1 MKRSPPKEDPARR
14 ALEYGDGILWLA
26 PTWVPRPPSIGEPGG
41 RLKLDRRD
49 LYALGMKRGGICERW
64 IASTVRADNPGAPED
79 EGLSYVVFE
88 SGGELKK
95 ILLKEMIELIGDD
108 VLGKRAMR
116 KYGGLKSF
124 TKFFDYAGPLPFHL
138 HQKDEHLRKYGKES
152 KPEAYYFPPQLNS
165 YEGRFPY
172 TFFGLHPSTT
182 KEEIIECLKKWDKG
196 GDSILDFSKA
206 YRIRP
211 GTSWLVQAGILHAPG
226 SLLTYEPQKASDVFA
241 MFQPVV
247 EGRFIPWDLAMK
259 DVPEEHKHDLEY
271 IVDLIDWELNT
282 DPDFKKNHFIK
293 HVPARDPEEMKE
305 EGYYEKWI
313 VYGVEDFSA
322 KELTVYPK
330 RSALIRDEEAYG
342 MIVVQ
347 GRGRIGK
354 FEAESP
360 TMIRFGELTRDEFF
374 VTREAAKEGVKIE
387 NTGNENLVILKN
399 FGPGN
404 PEAPGSLRK

>member
-1 MKRSPPKEDPARR
+1 MSSENLIKQ
-14 ALEYGDGILWLA
+14 ALEFGDGILWLA
-26 PTWVPRPPSIGEPGG
+26 PTWVPRPPSLGEPGG
-41 RLKLDRRD
+41 RLKLDKRD
-49 LYALGMKRGGICERW
+49 LYALGAERGGICERW

-88 SGGELKK
+88 SEGEIKK
-95 ILLKEMIELIGDD
+95 ILLREMIEVMGDD
-108 VLGKRAMR
+108 ILGKDIMR
-116 KYGGLKSF
+116 KYGGLKTY

-138 HQKDEHLRKYGKES
+138 HQKDEHVRKYGKEG
-152 KPEAYYFPPQLNS
+152 KPESYYFPPQLNFD
-165 YEGRFPY
+165 EGRFPY

-182 KEEIIECLKKWDKG
+182 KQDVIECLKRWNE
-196 GDSILDFSKA
+196 GDNGILDLSRA

-226 SLLTYEPQKASDVFA
+226 SLLTYEPQKSSDVFA
-241 MFQPVV
+241 IYQSMV
-247 EGRFIPWDLAMK
+247 EGRTMPWDLAMK
-259 DVPEEHKHDLEY
+259 DVPEEHKNDLEY

-293 HVPARDPEEMKE
+293 HLPVRDPEEMKE

-313 VYGVEDFSA
+313 VYGTEDFSA

-330 RSALIRDEEAYG
+330 KSVVIKDSEAYG

-347 GRGRIGK
+347 GRGRLGR
-354 FEAESP
+354 FEIESP
-360 TMIRFGELTRDEFF
+360 TIIRFGELTHDEFF
-374 VTREAAKEGVKIE
+374 VTKDAAKEGVKIE

-404 PEAPGSLRK
+404 QEAPKTLQ

>member
-1 MKRSPPKEDPARR
+1 MSANEKLIRQ

-26 PTWVPRPPSIGEPGG
+26 PTWVPRPADIGEPGG
-41 RLKLDRRD
+41 RLKLDKRD
-49 LYALGMKRGGICERW
+49 LYALGANRGAICERW

-79 EGLSYVVFE
+79 EGLSYVVFK
-88 SGGELKK
+88 SDGEVKK
-95 ILLKEMIELIGDD
+95 ILLREMIEVIGDD
-108 VLGKRAMR
+108 ILGKDIMR
-116 KYGGLKSF
+116 KYGGLKAF

-138 HQKDEHLRKYGKES
+138 HQKDEHVRKYGKEG
-152 KPEAYYFPPQLNS
+152 KPEAYYFPPQLNFN
-165 YEGRFPY
+165 EGRFPY

-182 KEEIIECLKKWDKG
+182 RKDIIECLKRWNE
-196 GDSILDFSKA
+196 GDNGILDYSRA

-241 MFQPVV
+241 IFQSMV
-247 EGRFIPWDLAMK
+247 EGRAMPWDLAMK
-259 DVPEEHKHDLEY
+259 DIPEERKHDLEY

-282 DPDFKKNHFIK
+282 DPDFKKNHFLK
-293 HVPARDPEEMKE
+293 HIPVKDPDEMRE

-313 VYGVEDFSA
+313 VYGSEDFSA

-330 RSALIRDEEAYG
+330 RSVTIRDSEAYG

-347 GRGRIGK
+347 GRGVIGK
-354 FEAESP
+354 FDAEAP
-360 TMIRFGELTRDEFF
+360 TIIRFGELTNDEFF
-374 VTREAAKEGVKIE
+374 VTRDAAREGILIK

-404 PEAPGSLRK
+404 QEAPKKLE